1 MARFEDHFLTRRE
14 VMRIG
19 SVAVTGYHFLP
30 VVQPKARATG
40 TTTPAEGKARFC
52 IFVMLEGGQSH
63 VDGWDFK
70 EGPWTPEDFA
80 VQTLPGV
87 GKWPMGLYPEL
98 AKRREKYSLIRSMA
112 TWESQHGR
120 GQYYMQT
127 GHQHNPALAPELPG
141 VGSVVAYEYA
151 SRRKPDDC
159 LPPFVGFNTFPQV
172 GLIGSGFLPATYTP
186 FHVNTSSDI
195 SSLAPR
201 EEDLP
206 NFKRRWELLQRFDGR
221 MRSDPALERKA
232 YRDFHNHYEG
242 AVEIMS
248 DPRSAGI
255 FSISAEDKARYG
267 SNPVGD
273 SFVLARNLVVADAG
287 THFIFLTHED
297 WDHHGSIYEQ
307 GNFYQRSKDLDTAL
321 SQLLDDLG
329 QTKRDD
335 GTSVLDETLVVCV
348 GEFGRTPG
356 PLTNIAGRDHYQYAF
371 TGMFAGGGVVPG
383 QVLGAT
389 DDPGAEITDF
399 GWSGNRPVYPEDM
412 VTTIYAAMGIDWTK
426 SIEETP
432 SGRVYHYVEI
442 FSPTR
447 MLANRVV
454 RELFA

>member
-14 VMRIG
+14 LLRVG

-30 VVQPKARATG
+30 LFQPRAKAGAG
-40 TTTPAEGKARFC
+40 ASPSGKARFC

-63 VDGWDFK
+63 VDSWDFK
-70 EGPWTPEDFA
+70 EGPWTPQDFD
-80 VQTLPGV
+80 VQAIPGY
-87 GKWPMGLYPEL
+87 GQWPMALYPEL
-98 AKRREKYSLIRSMA
+98 AKRRDKYSLLRSMS

-127 GHQHNPALAPELPG
+127 GHQHNPALSPELPA

-151 SRRKPDDC
+151 ARRKDTDS

-172 GLIGSGFLPATYTP
+172 GLIGSGFLPGTYTP

-195 SSLAPR
+195 SALAPR
-201 EEDLP
+201 KEELP
-206 NFKRRWELLQRFDGR
+206 DFGRRWELLRRFDGR
-221 MRSDPALERKA
+221 LRTDPALEKKA

-248 DPRSAGI
+248 DPRSAEI
-255 FSISAEDKARYG
+255 FSIGDAERARYG
-267 SNPVGD
+267 GNPVGD
-273 SFVLARNLVVADAG
+273 SYLLARNLVVADAG

-297 WDHHGSIYEQ
+297 WDHHGSIYDRK
-307 GNFYQRSKDLDTAL
+307 NFYKRSSELDTAL
-321 SQLLDDLG
+321 SQLLDDLESA
-329 QTKRDD
+329 KRGD

-356 PLTNIAGRDHYQYAF
+356 ELTNIAGRDHYQYAF
-371 TGMFAGGGVVPG
+371 TGLFAGGGVRPG

-389 DDPGAEITDF
+389 SASGSEIVDF
-399 GWSGNRPVYPEDM
+399 GWGGNRPVYPEDL
-412 VTTIYAAMGIDWTK
+412 VTTIYSAMGIDWSKT
-426 SIEETP
+426 IEETP
-432 SGRVYHYVEI
+432 SGRAYHYIEI
-442 FSPTR
+442 FSPTK

>member
-1 MARFEDHFLTRRE
+1 MPRFEDHFLTRRE
-14 VMRIG
+14 VVRIG
-19 SVAVTGYHFLP
+19 SVAMTGYHFLP
-30 VVQPKARATG
+30 LVQPRVKAGR
-40 TTTPAEGKARFC
+40 PASPLGKARFC

-63 VDGWDFK
+63 VDSWDFK
-70 EGPWTPEDFA
+70 EGPWTPPDFD
-80 VQTLPGV
+80 VQTVPGI
-87 GKWPMGLYPEL
+87 GKWPMGLYPGL
-98 AKRREKYSLIRSMA
+98 AKRRDMYSLLRSMA

-127 GHQHNPALAPELPG
+127 GHQHNPALSPELPA
-141 VGSVVAYEYA
+141 VGSVVAYEYT
-151 SRRKPDDC
+151 SRRKQLDS

-172 GLIGSGFLPATYTP
+172 GLVGSGFLPATYTP
-186 FHVNTSSDI
+186 FHINTSSDV

-201 EEDLP
+201 KEDLP
-206 NFKRRWELLQRFDGR
+206 NFRRRWELLKRFDSRSR
-221 MRSDPALERKA
+221 MDPALQKKA

-248 DPRSAGI
+248 DPRTAGI
-255 FSISAEDKARYG
+255 FTIREDERARYG
-267 SNPVGD
+267 DNPVGD

-297 WDHHGSIYEQ
+297 WDHHGSIYKRE
-307 GNFYQRSKDLDTAL
+307 NFYNRSYQLDTAL
-321 SQLLDDLG
+321 SQLLDDLES
-329 QTKRDD
+329 TKRED

-356 PLTNIAGRDHYQYAF
+356 ELTNISGRDHYQYAF
-371 TGMFAGGGVVPG
+371 TGLFAGGGVTPG

-389 DDPGAEITDF
+389 DPAGAEITDF
-399 GWSGNRPVYPEDM
+399 GWSGNRPVYPEDL

>member
-14 VMRIG
+14 VLRIG
-19 SVAVTGYHFLP
+19 SVAMTGYHFLP
-30 VVQPKARATG
+30 LVPPRVKAG
-40 TTTPAEGKARFC
+40 GPASPIGKARFC

-63 VDGWDFK
+63 VDAWDFK
-70 EGPWTPEDFA
+70 EGPWTPPDFDA
-80 VQTLPGV
+80 KTVPGV
-87 GKWPMGLYPEL
+87 GKWPMGLYPQL
-98 AKRREKYSLIRSMA
+98 AQRRDKYSLLRSMA

-127 GHQHNPALAPELPG
+127 GHQHNPSLSPELPA

-151 SRRKPDDC
+151 SRRMAQDC

-172 GLIGSGFLPATYTP
+172 GLVGSGFLPATYTP
-186 FHVNTSSDI
+186 FHINTSSDI

-201 EEDLP
+201 KEDLP
-206 NFKRRWELLQRFDGR
+206 NFRRRWELLKSFDGR
-221 MRSDPALERKA
+221 SRLDPAPEAKA

-248 DPRSAGI
+248 DPRTAGI
-255 FSISAEDKARYG
+255 LTVHEEERARYG
-267 SNPVGD
+267 GNPVGD

-297 WDHHGSIYEQ
+297 WDHHGSIYKRE
-307 GNFYQRSKDLDTAL
+307 NFYQRSYELDTAL
-321 SQLLDDLG
+321 SQLLDDL
-329 QTKRDD
+329 QSTKRDD

-356 PLTNIAGRDHYQYAF
+356 ALTNIAGRDHYQYAF
-371 TGMFAGGGVVPG
+371 TGLFAGGGVVPG

-389 DDPGAEITDF
+389 DQSGAEITDF
-399 GWSGNRPVYPEDM
+399 GWGGNRPVYPEDL

>member
-14 VMRIG
+14 VLRVG
-19 SVAVTGYHFLP
+19 SVAMTGYHFLP
-30 VVQPKARATG
+30 LVQPRAKAGGKAS
-40 TTTPAEGKARFC
+40 PEGKARFC

-63 VDGWDFK
+63 VDAWDFK
-70 EGPWTPEDFA
+70 EGPWTPSDFGPTT
-80 VQTLPGV
+80 VPGL

-98 AKRREKYSLIRSMA
+98 AKRRERFSLLRSMA

-127 GHQHNPALAPELPG
+127 GHQHNPALSPELPA
-141 VGSVVAYEYA
+141 VGSVVAYECA
-151 SRRKPDDC
+151 ARRREGDS

-172 GLIGSGFLPATYTP
+172 GLVGSGFLPATYTP

-195 SSLAPR
+195 SALAPR
-201 EEDLP
+201 REDLP
-206 NFKRRWELLQRFDGR
+206 EFRRRWELLQRFDGR
-221 MRSDPALERKA
+221 RRTDPALQKKA
-232 YRDFHNHYEG
+232 FRDFHNHYQG

-255 FSISAEDKARYG
+255 FSISEEEHGRYG
-267 SNPVGD
+267 GNPVGD
-273 SFVLARNLVVADAG
+273 SFVLARNLVKADAG
-287 THFIFLTHED
+287 TQFIFLTHED
-297 WDHHGSIYEQ
+297 WDHHGSIYKRE
-307 GNFYQRSKDLDTAL
+307 NFYKRSYELDTGL
-321 SQLLDDLG
+321 SQLLDDLESA
-329 QTKRDD
+329 KRDD

-356 PLTNIAGRDHYQYAF
+356 ELTNIAGRDHYQYAF
-371 TGMFAGGGVVPG
+371 TGLFAGGGVRPG

-389 DDPGAEITDF
+389 NDSGSEITDF
-399 GWSGNRPVYPEDM
+399 GWSGGRPVYPEDL
-412 VTTIYAAMGIDWTK
+412 VTTIYAALGIDWTK

-432 SGRVYHYVEI
+432 SGRVYHYIEI
-442 FSPTR
+442 FSPTQ

>member
-14 VMRIG
+14 VLRLG
-19 SVAVTGYHFLP
+19 SVAMTGYHFLP
-30 VVQPKARATG
+30 LVQPRAKAGGRAA
-40 TTTPAEGKARFC
+40 PEGRAKFC

-63 VDGWDFK
+63 VDSWDFK
-70 EGPWTPEDFA
+70 EGPWTPPDFA
-80 VQTLPGV
+80 AETVAGV
-87 GKWPMGLYPEL
+87 GQWPMGLYPEL
-98 AKRREKYSLIRSMA
+98 AKRREKYSLLRSMS

-127 GHQHNPALAPELPG
+127 GHQHNPALSPELPA

-151 SRRKPDDC
+151 SRRRETDF

-172 GLIGSGFLPATYTP
+172 GLVGSGFLPATYTP

-195 SSLAPR
+195 SVLAPR
-201 EEDLP
+201 SEELAD
-206 NFKRRWELLQRFDGR
+206 FGRRWELLRKFDGPA
-221 MRSDPALERKA
+221 RSAAALEKKA
-232 YRDFHNHYEG
+232 FRDFHNHYEG

-248 DPRSAGI
+248 APGSAEI
-255 FSISAEDKARYG
+255 FSISDEERSRYG
-267 SNPVGD
+267 GNPVGD

-297 WDHHGSIYEQ
+297 WDHHGSIYKRE
-307 GNFYQRSKDLDTAL
+307 NFYKRSHDLDTAL

-329 QTKRDD
+329 AAKRDD
-335 GTSVLDETLVVCV
+335 GTSVLDETLVVCA

-356 PLTNIAGRDHYQYAF
+356 ELTNIAGRDHYQYAF
-371 TGMFAGGGVVPG
+371 TGLFAGGGVRPG

-389 DDPGAEITDF
+389 DERGAEIVDF
-399 GWSGNRPVYPEDM
+399 GWAGNRPVYPEDL
-412 VTTIYAAMGIDWTK
+412 VTTIYSAMGIDWTK
-426 SIEETP
+426 TIEETP
-432 SGRVYHYVEI
+432 SGRAYHYIEI
-442 FSPTR
+442 FSPTK

>member
-14 VMRIG
+14 MLRIG
-19 SVAVTGYHFLP
+19 SVAMTGYHFLP
-30 VVQPKARATG
+30 LVQPRVKAAG
-40 TTTPAEGKARFC
+40 NASAEGKARFC

-63 VDGWDFK
+63 VDSWDFK
-70 EGPWTPEDFA
+70 EGPWTPADFGA
-80 VQTLPGV
+80 QSIAGV

-98 AKRREKYSLIRSMA
+98 AKRRDKYSLMRSMS

-151 SRRKPDDC
+151 SRRKETDS

-195 SSLAPR
+195 STLAPR
-201 EEDLP
+201 EQDLP
-206 NFKRRWELLQRFDGR
+206 GFQRRWELLRRFDGR
-221 MRSDPALERKA
+221 LRSDPALEKKA

-267 SNPVGD
+267 GNPVGD

-297 WDHHGSIYEQ
+297 WDHHGSIYERQ
-307 GNFYQRSKDLDTAL
+307 NFYQRSQELDTAL

-329 QTKRDD
+329 GTKRED
-335 GTSVLDETLVVCV
+335 GGSVLDETLVVCV

-356 PLTNIAGRDHYQYAF
+356 ELTNISGRDHYQYAF
-371 TGMFAGGGVVPG
+371 TGLFAGGGVRPG

-389 DDPGAEITDF
+389 NESGSEITDF

-412 VTTIYAAMGIDWTK
+412 VTTIYSAMGIDWTK
-426 SIEETP
+426 SIHETP
-432 SGRVYHYVEI
+432 SGRVYHYIEI

>member
-14 VMRIG
+14 VLRVG

-30 VVQPKARATG
+30 VVQPQAKATG
-40 TTTPAEGKARFC
+40 ATDSTEGKARFC

-63 VDGWDFK
+63 VDAWDFK

-80 VQTLPGV
+80 AQTLPGV

-98 AKRREKYSLIRSMA
+98 AQRRDKYSLMRSMA

-141 VGSVVAYEYA
+141 VGSVVAYEYS
-151 SRRKPDDC
+151 SRRKASDC

-195 SSLAPR
+195 SALAPR

-206 NFKRRWELLQRFDGR
+206 NFKRRWDLLQRFDGQV
-221 MRSDPALERKA
+221 RSNPALEKKA

-248 DPRSAGI
+248 DPRSAEI
-255 FSISAEDKARYG
+255 FSVSAEDKARYG

-297 WDHHGSIYEQ
+297 WDHHGAIYQQ
-307 GNFYQRSKDLDTAL
+307 GNFYQRSRELDVAL
-321 SQLLDDLG
+321 SRLLDDLD
-329 QTKRDD
+329 QTKRED

-356 PLTNIAGRDHYQYAF
+356 ALTNIAGRDHYQYAF
-371 TGMFAGGGVVPG
+371 TGLFAGGGVVPG

-389 DDPGAEITDF
+389 DDSGAEITDF

-426 SIEETP
+426 SIKETP
-432 SGRVYHYVEI
+432 SGRAYHYVEI

>member
-14 VMRIG
+14 VLRIG
-19 SVAVTGYHFLP
+19 SVAMTGYHFLP
-30 VVQPKARATG
+30 LVQPRAKAGGKAS
-40 TTTPAEGKARFC
+40 PEGKARFC

-63 VDGWDFK
+63 VDAWDFK
-70 EGPWTPEDFA
+70 EGPWTPDDFGA
-80 VQTLPGV
+80 TTVPGI

-98 AKRREKYSLIRSMA
+98 AKRRERFSLLRSMS

-127 GHQHNPALAPELPG
+127 GHQHNPALSPELPA

-151 SRRKPDDC
+151 ARRRDGDS

-172 GLIGSGFLPATYTP
+172 GLVGSGFLPATYTP

-195 SSLAPR
+195 SALAPR
-201 EEDLP
+201 REDLP
-206 NFKRRWELLQRFDGR
+206 DFQRRWKLLQRFDGR
-221 MRSDPALERKA
+221 RRTDPSLQKKA
-232 YRDFHNHYEG
+232 FRDFHNHYQG

-255 FSISAEDKARYG
+255 FSISEEEHGRYG
-267 SNPVGD
+267 GNPVGD
-273 SFVLARNLVVADAG
+273 SFVLARNLVSADAG

-297 WDHHGSIYEQ
+297 WDHHGAIYKRE
-307 GNFYQRSKDLDTAL
+307 NFYRRSYELDTGL
-321 SQLLDDLG
+321 SQLLDDLESA
-329 QTKRDD
+329 KRDD
-335 GTSVLDETLVVCV
+335 GTSVLDETLIVCV

-356 PLTNIAGRDHYQYAF
+356 ELTNIAGRDHYQYAF
-371 TGMFAGGGVVPG
+371 TGLFAGGGVRPG

-389 DDPGAEITDF
+389 NESGAEITDF
-399 GWSGNRPVYPEDM
+399 GWSGGRPVYPEDL

-432 SGRVYHYVEI
+432 SGRVYHYIEI
-442 FSPTR
+442 FSPTQ

-454 RELFA
+454 RDLFA

>member
-1 MARFEDHFLTRRE
+1 MNRFEDHFLTRRE
-14 VMRIG
+14 MLRVG

-30 VVQPKARATG
+30 LVQPRAKAGNAV
-40 TTTPAEGKARFC
+40 PVEGKARFC

-63 VDGWDFK
+63 VDSWDLK
-70 EGPWTPEDFA
+70 EGPWTPPDFD
-80 VQTLPGV
+80 VRTVPGT
-87 GKWPMGLYPEL
+87 GKWPVGLYPEL
-98 AKRREKYSLIRSMA
+98 GKRRDKYSLLRSMA

-127 GHQHNPALAPELPG
+127 GHQHNPALAPELPA

-151 SRRKPDDC
+151 TRRKESDS

-172 GLIGSGFLPATYTP
+172 GLIGSGFLPGTYTP

-195 SSLAPR
+195 SAIAPQQQ
-201 EEDLP
+201 DLP
-206 NFKRRWELLQRFDGR
+206 RFERRWELLQRFDR
-221 MRSDPALERKA
+221 RARTDPALEKKA
-232 YRDFHNHYEG
+232 YRDFHNYYEG

-248 DPRSAGI
+248 DPRSASI
-255 FSISAEDKARYG
+255 FRVAPEERQRYG

-297 WDHHGSIYEQ
+297 WDHHGSIYKRE
-307 GNFYQRSKDLDTAL
+307 NFYKRSSELDVGL

-329 QTKRDD
+329 AAKRED
-335 GTSVLDETLVVCV
+335 GSSVLDETLVVCV

-356 PLTNIAGRDHYQYAF
+356 ELTNIAGRDHYQYAF
-371 TGMFAGGGVVPG
+371 TGLFAGGGVKPG

-389 DDPGAEITDF
+389 NDSGTEIIDPGW
-399 GWSGNRPVYPEDM
+399 GGNRPVYPEDL
-412 VTTIYAAMGIDWTK
+412 VTTIYSAMGIDWSKT
-426 SIEETP
+426 IEETP
-432 SGRVYHYVEI
+432 SGRAYHYVEI
-442 FSPTR
+442 FSPTKL
-447 MLANRVV
+447 LANQVV

>member
-389 DDPGAEITDF
+389 DDSGAEITDF

-432 SGRVYHYVEI
+432 SGRVYHYIEI

>member
-14 VMRIG
+14 VLRIG
-19 SVAVTGYHFLP
+19 SVAMTGYHFLP
-30 VVQPKARATG
+30 LVQPRAKAGGRAS
-40 TTTPAEGKARFC
+40 PMGKARFC

-63 VDGWDFK
+63 VDSWDFK
-70 EGPWTPEDFA
+70 EGPWTPADFD
-80 VQTLPGV
+80 VQAIPGI

-98 AKRREKYSLIRSMA
+98 AKRGDKYSLLRSMS

-127 GHQHNPALAPELPG
+127 GHQHNPALSPELPA

-151 SRRKPDDC
+151 DRRKDTDS

-172 GLIGSGFLPATYTP
+172 GLIGSGFLPGTYTP

-201 EEDLP
+201 REDLP
-206 NFKRRWELLQRFDGR
+206 DFRRRWELLRRFDGVSR
-221 MRSDPALERKA
+221 TDPSLEKKA

-255 FSISAEDKARYG
+255 FSIGAEESVRYG
-267 SNPVGD
+267 GNPVGD

-297 WDHHGSIYEQ
+297 WDHHGSIYKRD
-307 GNFYQRSKDLDTAL
+307 NFYKRSYELDTAL
-321 SQLLDDLG
+321 SQLLDDLEA
-329 QTKRDD
+329 TTRED

-356 PLTNIAGRDHYQYAF
+356 ELTNIEGRDHYQYAF
-371 TGMFAGGGVVPG
+371 TGLFAGGGVRPG

-389 DDPGAEITDF
+389 NESGAEITDF
-399 GWSGNRPVYPEDM
+399 GWSGNRPVYPEDL
-412 VTTIYAAMGIDWTK
+412 VTTLYAAMGIDWTK

-432 SGRVYHYVEI
+432 SGRVYHYIEI